1 MKAEESITLFG
12 NMLFI
17 VMIIVAIVLAVSG
30 IIRESNTNKRIKE
43 FKECV
48 EVNDKLY
55 CEVKR

>member
-1 MKAEESITLFG
+1 MKAEERITLFG

-17 VMIIVAIVLAVSG
+17 VMIIVAIVMAISG

-55 CEVKR
+55 CEVKK